1 MNDLTNTLK
10 SVPRLYR
17 EALEKEAKELSGPL
31 FRTGHLLNELGHKN
45 MTGYV
50 NAVGPEPFRIKVT
63 FEIVA
68 NEVPAKK
75 TAKKKAG
82 GK

>member
-1 MNDLTNTLK
+1 MNDVNKTIE
-10 SVPRLYR
+10 SAPRLYR
-17 EALEKEAKELSGPL
+17 EALEKEARELSGPL
-31 FRTGHLLNELGHKN
+31 YRTGHLLNELGHKN